1 MMAGRKRKQ
10 TSREPSGKV
19 QRSSAAARAKSVTDV
34 VTAQPHRNWLRKGMD
49 TGRCLDQRAESAL
62 GRLFLAGMIT
72 EPQCWAG
79 ERLRNLLRE
88 FHVVLA
94 SPVTASAA
102 AIMVSDGVEN
112 PEEAD
117 YLAAECPETDEERRE
132 RVLYQFDAAKRALG
146 YAQEPRTVVSQID
159 ALLMW
164 DTCPDDL
171 THIRAG
177 LSELAALWRMTEP
190 PAEEWR
196 RDVKVAGERHG
207 EAPHWPHDEKEVR
220 IVYRA

>member
-1 MMAGRKRKQ
+1 MAGRKRKQ
-10 TSREPSGKV
+10 SAREPSGKV
-19 QRSSAAARAKSVTDV
+19 QRASAVTRAKSVTDV
-34 VTAQPHRNWLRKGMD
+34 VTAQPHRNWLRKRGD
-49 TGRCLDQRAESAL
+49 AGQCLNQRAESAL

-102 AIMVSDGVEN
+102 AIMVSEGVEN

-117 YLAAECPETDEERRE
+117 YLAAECPETEEERRE

-146 YAQEPRTVVSQID
+146 GVEAPRHVVSQID

-171 THIRAG
+171 THIRGG
-177 LSELAALWRMTEP
+177 LSALAALWRMTEP
-190 PAEEWR
+190 PCDEGR
-196 RDVKVAGERHG
+196 REVKVAGERYG
-207 EAPHWPHDEKEVR
+207 DAPHWPHDEKEVQ
-220 IVYRA
+220 IVYRS